1 MRRKLWPAGPAAILA
16 FAAILGGCRAK
27 DAGSASQDAGRNETA
42 ALDTSVVTDNGSA
55 AQLSDA
61 NIVAL
66 LDEANK
72 ADSAAGA
79 VALKKASSP
88 EVKRFAREMMG
99 EHHALRLEGEQV
111 AKKAGITPSAPGND
125 PVAPL
130 AQKETAVLDSTA
142 AGPAFDRAYIEQEVA
157 VHRAV
162 KDLLDQAAGA
172 ADNADLKAAIAKATP
187 IIARHLSE
195 AEKLQQKLAAK
206 A

>member
-1 MRRKLWPAGPAAILA
+1 MA
-16 FAAILGGCRAK
+16 
-27 DAGSASQDAGRNETA
+27 
-42 ALDTSVVTDNGSA
+42 TDSSSA

-88 EVKRFAREMMG
+88 EVKRFAPEMMG
-99 EHHALRLEGEQV
+99 EHHALRLEGEQEGDGR
-111 AKKAGITPSAPGND
+111 ARLDGRRAGI
-125 PVAPL
+125 
-130 AQKETAVLDSTA
+130 
-142 AGPAFDRAYIEQEVA
+142 DRAYIEQEVA
-157 VHRAV
+157 AHRAV

-172 ADNADLKAAIAKATP
+172 CRQCGLKAAIAKATS

-195 AEKLQQKLAAK
+195 AEKLQQKLAAE

>member
-1 MRRKLWPAGPAAILA
+1 MRRKLWQTGPAAILA

-42 ALDTSVVTDNGSA
+42 ALDTSVATDSGS